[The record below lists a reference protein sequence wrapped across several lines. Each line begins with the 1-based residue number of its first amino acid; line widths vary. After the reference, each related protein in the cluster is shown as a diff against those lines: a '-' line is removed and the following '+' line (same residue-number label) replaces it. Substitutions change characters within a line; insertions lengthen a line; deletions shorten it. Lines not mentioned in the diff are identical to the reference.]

1 MVITSTGI
9 TGDEDVPLLA
19 KRAQAGSIEAFD
31 VLVRRYED
39 SIFGYLLRSLGNR
52 EDALDYRQQ
61 VFMKVWLN
69 LASLQNMAYF
79 STWLFSIARN
89 LVRDYWRAKK
99 VSCLYW
105 EELLVDTVQL
115 STRGPEE
122 RVADV
127 ELMRLALA
135 ELSPKMRSCLLLRV
149 VCGYLPCEIACMVG
163 INATS
168 VGTYISTA
176 RRQLPVIFKRL
187 ASEEQGLV

>member
-1 MVITSTGI
+1 MVIASTGI

-39 SIFGYLLRSLGNR
+39 SIFRYLVRSLGNR
-52 EDALDYRQQ
+52 EDALDYKQQ
-61 VFMKVWLN
+61 VFLKVWLN

-105 EELLVDTVQL
+105 EELVVDTVQL
-115 STRGPEE
+115 STCGPEE
-122 RVADV
+122 RVVDV

-163 INATS
+163 ITATS
-168 VGTYISTA
+168 VGTYISAA

>member
-1 MVITSTGI
+1 MASIDVTK
-9 TGDEDVPLLA
+9 DADVPLLA
-19 KRAQAGSIEAFD
+19 QRAQAGCIEAFD
-31 VLVRRYED
+31 ALVGRYED
-39 SIFGYLLRSLGNR
+39 SIFRYLMRSLGNR
-52 EDALDYRQQ
+52 EDALDYKQQ
-61 VFMKVWLN
+61 VFLKVWLN

-105 EELLVDTVQL
+105 EELVVDSVDL

-122 RVADV
+122 RIADV
-127 ELMRLALA
+127 ELMCLALA
-135 ELSPKMRSCLLLRV
+135 ELAPKLRSCLLLRV
-149 VCGYLPCEIACMVG
+149 VCGYLPCEIAGMVG

-176 RRQLPVIFKRL
+176 RRQLLEIFKRL
-187 ASEEQGLV
+187 STEEQCPV